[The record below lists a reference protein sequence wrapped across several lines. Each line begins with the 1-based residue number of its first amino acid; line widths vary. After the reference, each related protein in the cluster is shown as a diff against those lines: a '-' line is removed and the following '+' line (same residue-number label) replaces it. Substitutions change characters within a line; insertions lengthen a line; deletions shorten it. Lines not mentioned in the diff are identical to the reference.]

1 MRACS
6 YYHLQNLIVKQLL
19 NILPADAAAAA
30 ATAAAA
36 GTKKNLKPA
45 NLIRCSSAPATVA
58 PRATAAKQNGAGG
71 AGSGGAGGGG
81 GGSKKLVPPPDVTFQ
96 EMLAKPGAIEMLKG
110 HIGKEHAYLAPFLL
124 KRINLPRQARDR
136 HRESHSKKRC
146 AFLQGSRQRRTSP
159 LQSCSRWS
167 ATTTSSSRQP
177 ALARV
182 VRTETF
188 PSFLRHRI
196 LKNPNLCQDR
206 LGTTREQ
213 LKRRNIFLQGLVVVV
228 RMLTRMMYRAR
239 VMRNLTYRA
248 NCREAGAW
256 RYRSATALLTT
267 AVGTGSKP
275 RSLLHVWAYY
285 VATCCVGCVR
295 VRVRVNALWMRC
307 GQATVVDRRH
317 GREAMDDSAWA

>member
-1 MRACS
+1 VRACS

-58 PRATAAKQNGAGG
+58 PRATAAKHNGAGG

-110 HIGKEHAYLAPFLL
+110 HIGKENAYLGPFCTE
-124 KRINLPRQARDR
+124 KGSIYQDR
-136 HRESHSKKRC
+136 LGTDIGKATQKKRC

-256 RYRSATALLTT
+256 RYRSALL
-267 AVGTGSKP
+267 
-275 RSLLHVWAYY
+275 
-285 VATCCVGCVR
+285 
-295 VRVRVNALWMRC
+295 
-307 GQATVVDRRH
+307 
-317 GREAMDDSAWA
+317 